1 MCSNHIW
8 PLLWLR
14 ALSRSLWPNYPVSI
28 RSRQALQACLG
39 NAWTRMWTFEYHRF
53 TEWERQRHSVVLAC
67 VVAWFGNFAWM
78 KKFVFFLHGRK
89 LVLLPQRDKGCWLW
103 IEVTWQSWR
112 CMESVCDN
120 VAILRAYNVA
130 SSQQMEFIVV
140 KCWLVVQ
147 QRCKCVI
154 LALLH
159 L

>member
-53 TEWERQRHSVVLAC
+53 TEWERQRHYVVLAC

-89 LVLLPQRDKGCWLW
+89 LVLLPQRD
-103 IEVTWQSWR
+103 VTMTVDFGSRSRDSRDDAWNLFATMWQFLKFGTLLRRSWWNLLSLNAGWWYSR
-112 CMESVCDN
+112 G
-120 VAILRAYNVA
+120 A
-130 SSQQMEFIVV
+130 S
-140 KCWLVVQ
+140 
-147 QRCKCVI
+147 
-154 LALLH
+154 A
-159 L
+159 